1 MVSFLLRSI
10 NNYINEVQKRYQAI
24 DNQRRKEKNIQNN
37 TYNKTIKDSD
47 EVKLLKSYR
56 FFLLKNNDEIEYS
69 SYRYFRK
76 RFGAYL
82 NTQELENKFMELDD
96 NFKTIRDLK
105 EEYISFNSEYFGRDE
120 DEVRSKLE
128 ELINKYYESNIK
140 IFIDFANHLKNFKE
154 QIILSF
160 KDFGV
165 PVKDKEREDL
175 HRRLSNGPM
184 EGFNL
189 KPKNLKRN
197 SRGVDNF
204 EYTRNRILW
213 SERED
218 AHILAIPKSE
228 KEVHTYTHKTRGPYN
243 KNK

>member
-1 MVSFLLRSI
+1 MAQFWVD
-10 NNYINEVQKRYQAI
+10 NY
-24 DNQRRKEKNIQNN
+24 
-37 TYNKTIKDSD
+37 
-47 EVKLLKSYR
+47 
-56 FFLLKNNDEIEYS
+56 
-69 SYRYFRK
+69 
-76 RFGAYL
+76 
-82 NTQELENKFMELDD
+82 
-96 NFKTIRDLK
+96 
-105 EEYISFNSEYFGRDE
+105 
-120 DEVRSKLE
+120 
-128 ELINKYYESNIK
+128 K

-197 SRGVDNF
+197 SRGLDNF